1 LVAAQ
6 RVALVYRDLEAVQ
19 RVVVPP
25 LDLINSPALAPRN
38 CIAVPCLSLQ
48 GALEGVVIAYNG
60 KRSGGFAKRDEVSL
74 LAMGREFAA
83 AMNLCQEEAKHE
95 ASISLR
101 NAQIDKW
108 QQDVAFLAKMT
119 RKLQL
124 ALDLKDSFIVAH
136 RQLRKLCQAT
146 TSKKSG

>member
-1 LVAAQ
+1 M
-6 RVALVYRDLEAVQ
+6 
-19 RVVVPP
+19 
-25 LDLINSPALAPRN
+25 
-38 CIAVPCLSLQ
+38 
-48 GALEGVVIAYNG
+48 IAYNG

-101 NAQIDKW
+101 NAQIDKC

-124 ALDLKDSFIVAH
+124 ALDLKNSFIVAH

-146 TSKKSG
+146 TFQKSGQRWLNMNNMWNDVKSEYI

>member
-1 LVAAQ
+1 M
-6 RVALVYRDLEAVQ
+6 
-19 RVVVPP
+19 
-25 LDLINSPALAPRN
+25 
-38 CIAVPCLSLQ
+38 
-48 GALEGVVIAYNG
+48 IAYNG

-74 LAMGREFAA
+74 FAMGREFAA

-101 NAQIDKW
+101 NAQIDKC

-136 RQLRKLCQAT
+136 RQLRKLCRWHRHDNISVAPKPPQ
-146 TSKKSG
+146 SQYDSGRKALKY